1 MENESN
7 DDEMEKFEMEIEEE
21 KPVSKKKKHKK
32 KKFML
37 FFFLIVLSLIWVII
51 IYYIVNIIK
60 NITFIHDKKI
70 EIEILKSDINIKN
83 KIKKN
88 LEEKKNNLTLDID
101 DVRRELL
108 STEFSIKLK
117 EDSINKLDEQ
127 IKEIQKKI
135 SSF

>member
-37 FFFLIVLSLIWVII
+37 FFFLIVLSLI
-51 IYYIVNIIK
+51 YNVNIIK